1 MARDAISSALRSQA
15 LALAAVAAIACP
27 ATARGATH
35 NVDAGNPACNDT
47 TGAPF
52 CKIQA
57 AINAASAGDRI
68 EIAAGSY
75 I

>member
-1 MARDAISSALRSQA
+1 MALV
-15 LALAAVAAIACP
+15 AVVAIAYP
-27 ATARGATH
+27 AIAKGATH